1 MDPASHILCFI
12 RHGFIV
18 LVRVAVVV
26 HVEVVEVVAL
36 SLGILRV
43 SDIALDSV
51 DYGEENAKE
60 SLHNQDVVDAHV
72 DELVD
77 VADFE
82 LLLLGIPH
90 DFGVESGV
98 DHYPNHPFNVFQSA
112 TPKEEVLMS

>member
-1 MDPASHILCFI
+1 MDPAGHILCLI

-26 HVEVVEVVAL
+26 HVEVVKVVAL
-36 SLGILRV
+36 SLGVFRV

-51 DYGEENAKE
+51 DYCEENAQE
-60 SLHNQDVVDAHV
+60 SLHNQDVDDAHIN
-72 DELVD
+72 ELVD

-90 DFGVESGV
+90 DFCVKTGV
-98 DHYPNHPFNVFQSA
+98 DHYPNHPFHVF
-112 TPKEEVLMS
+112 